1 MKTFDI
7 MEALAEPF
15 RQAGRRP
22 LATIVWGLVGLLPS
36 VGGLALLFHVF
47 GGDMFIDD
55 PDFESGADMAT
66 FFQFQSWSLLVNL
79 LEWLVSIVVIVAVT
93 RATFAG
99 PRKDGAFF
107 MRVGADEFRVLIA
120 SLVIAIVAVLA
131 LIVLALI
138 CVGIGAL
145 IWQLPDLPRA
155 LGLVVLGIAAFLL
168 ILLASGRAYLILPA
182 CVWHHS
188 LAFEQGWKLGRRQS
202 WKLVGLLIM
211 LLIVTI
217 VMTLVIM
224 VVGLIL
230 LLIIGAILGGWDM
243 PAMDDPEGW
252 VMNMFDQPLVWG
264 VTAAVLL
271 IPLAWVQGFFQLLGN
286 APFAHV
292 VRELSAEADSAAETT
307 ADNPDE
313 SV

>member
-36 VGGLALLFHVF
+36 VGGIALLFHMF
-47 GGDMFIDD
+47 GSGMFIED
-55 PDFESGADMAT
+55 PDFESDAGMAA
-66 FFQFQSWSLLVNL
+66 FFQFQSWSMLVNL
-79 LEWLVSIVVIVAVT
+79 LEWLASIVVIVAVT

-99 PRKDGAFF
+99 RRKDGAFF
-107 MRVGADEFRVLIA
+107 LRVGADEFRVLIA
-120 SLVIAIVAVLA
+120 SIVIAIVAVLA

-145 IWQLPDLPRA
+145 IWQLPELPRV

-188 LAFEQGWKLGRRQS
+188 LAFEQGWKMGRGQS
-202 WKLVGLLIM
+202 WKLVGLLI
-211 LLIVTI
+211 LLVIVTI
-217 VMTLVIM
+217 VVSLVM
-224 VVGLIL
+224 VSAALIL
-230 LLIIGAILGGWDM
+230 LFIIGAILGGWDM

-252 VMNMFDQPLVWG
+252 VMNMFEQPLVWG

-271 IPLAWVQGFFQLLGN
+271 VPLAWVQGFFQLLGN

-292 VRELSAEADSAAETT
+292 VRELSTDGDSEPETT

-313 SV
+313 SS

>member
-36 VGGLALLFHVF
+36 VGGLALLFYMF
-47 GGDMFIDD
+47 GGDVFTQD
-55 PDFESGADMAT
+55 PDFESGAGTAV
-66 FFQFQSWSLLVNL
+66 FFQFQGWSMLVNL
-79 LEWLVSIVVIVAVT
+79 LEWLASIVVIVAVT
-93 RATFAG
+93 RATFA
-99 PRKDGAFF
+99 RRRSDRAFF

-120 SLVIAIVAVLA
+120 SLVIVVVAILA
-131 LIVLALI
+131 LIVLGLL
-138 CVGIGAL
+138 CFGIGAL
-145 IWQLPDLPRA
+145 IWQLPELPRA

-168 ILLASGRAYLILPA
+168 VLLASGRAYLILPA

-217 VMTLVIM
+217 VMTLLIM
-224 VVGLIL
+224 VVAVIL

-243 PAMDDPEGW
+243 PAMDDPEAW
-252 VMNMFDQPLVWG
+252 VMNMFEQPLVWG
-264 VTAAVLL
+264 IAGAVLL
-271 IPLAWVQGFFQLLGN
+271 VPLAWVQGFFQLLGN

-292 VRELSAEADSAAETT
+292 VRELSAEADSAPETP

-313 SV
+313 SL

>member
-7 MEALAEPF
+7 MEALGEPF

-36 VGGLALLFHVF
+36 VAGIALMFHMF
-47 GGDMFIDD
+47 GGDMFIED
-55 PDFESGADMAT
+55 PDFESGADLAI
-66 FFQFQSWSLLVNL
+66 FFQMQSWSMLVTL
-79 LEWLVSIVVIVAVT
+79 LEWLASIVVIVAVT

-99 PRKDGAFF
+99 RRKDGAFF

-120 SLVIAIVAVLA
+120 TIVIAIVAMLA
-131 LIVLALI
+131 LIVLGLL
-138 CVGIGAL
+138 CFGIGAL
-145 IWQLPDLPRA
+145 IWQLPELPRV
-155 LGLVVLGIAAFLL
+155 LGLLVLGVAAFLL
-168 ILLASGRAYLILPA
+168 ILLASGRAYLILPS

-188 LAFEQGWKLGRRQS
+188 LAFEQGWKLGRGQS
-202 WKLVGLLIM
+202 WRLVGLMIM
-211 LLIVTI
+211 LLIVTL
-217 VMTLVIM
+217 VMTLLIL

-230 LLIIGAILGGWDM
+230 LLIIGAMLGGWDM
-243 PAMDDPEGW
+243 PAMDDPESW
-252 VMNMFDQPLVWG
+252 VTNMFEQPLVWG

-292 VRELSAEADSAAETT
+292 VRELSPDTDSAAETT
-307 ADNPDE
+307 ADNPGE